1 VAEVKRLERA
11 DPRYQELEK
20 KKAEAA
26 KLAEKDELT
35 EAEAER
41 LARLEEEIAAAE
53 EGEEDEDAEDSQSL
67 SRMAA
72 RMAGDAKIAGALRA
86 AGLTPHEAAV
96 MMIAFTQAALAG
108 ELMESQGITEVP
120 AGVSAENVRFYRDN
134 KAELMKLTALAEEER

>member
-1 VAEVKRLERA
+1 MRTRILPPAVFFSLLLPVMAAAQGGADADTREVLAYRLTLPKLRQLNQAVAEVKRLERA

-53 EGEEDEDAEDSQSL
+53 EGEED
-67 SRMAA
+67 
-72 RMAGDAKIAGALRA
+72 
-86 AGLTPHEAAV
+86 
-96 MMIAFTQAALAG
+96 
-108 ELMESQGITEVP
+108 
-120 AGVSAENVRFYRDN
+120 
-134 KAELMKLTALAEEER
+134 